1 MPRINLLPW
10 RDTLQ
15 KERETRFGIIAI
27 IMLIFAGLVVGAVHL
42 YMNGEINYQKRRNN
56 YLIAEI
62 KKAEAKIKEIKELE
76 QKKQRLIERMSIIQK
91 LEESRPQVVH
101 LFEELV
107 KQVPE
112 GVYFTSM
119 KQKANKIVIEGA
131 AQSNARVSSLMKNF
145 ERSQWLTGSKIIF
158 IKTEQLKG
166 KQKSYR
172 KRSVSKFK
180 LEITQTAPPK
190 KKEPPL

>member
-42 YMNGEINYQKRRNN
+42 YMSGEIDYQKRRNN

-62 KKAEAKIKEIKELE
+62 KKAKDKIKEIKELE

-119 KQKANKIVIEGA
+119 KQKANKIVLEGA
-131 AQSNARVSSLMKNF
+131 AQSNARVSTLMKNF

-158 IKTEQLKG
+158 IKTERLKG

-180 LEITQTAPPK
+180 LEITQTAPK
-190 KKEPPL
+190 KKEQPL